1 MLTHDL
7 FTPMNSTVN
16 VSPDCFVEIDN
27 IAIYKVSKNEEVEV
41 NEREEFERRNA
52 ARIDDDEDWEGY
64 RDGEDEGPESK

>member
-1 MLTHDL
+1 LL
-7 FTPMNSTVN
+7 
-16 VSPDCFVEIDN
+16 EIDN